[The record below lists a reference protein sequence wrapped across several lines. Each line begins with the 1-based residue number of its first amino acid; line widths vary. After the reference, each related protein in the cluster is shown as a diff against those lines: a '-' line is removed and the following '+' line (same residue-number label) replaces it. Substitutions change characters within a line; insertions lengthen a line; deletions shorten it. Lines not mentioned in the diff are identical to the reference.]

1 DVESC
6 TGFGSYQDAV
16 GKVNATHVLPGNVGR
31 LLSVLCTSYPRF
43 VNNREI
49 KQRVWNHEFLS
60 DESVTQ
66 LIKRTRSYLGDE
78 SKTVIVNTKGRGY
91 RLQIQVLEP
100 PSSQTVAMEVS
111 ESIAI
116 VADEKRD
123 YLYLSMIVL
132 LLVNTLYNVASFIGY
147 IP

>member
-1 DVESC
+1 
-6 TGFGSYQDAV
+6 
-16 GKVNATHVLPGNVGR
+16 
-31 LLSVLCTSYPRF
+31 
-43 VNNREI
+43 
-49 KQRVWNHEFLS
+49 
-60 DESVTQ
+60 
-66 LIKRTRSYLGDE
+66 